1 MQRQA
6 VRMLL
11 SRLPQQ
17 VSNCLAPLSS
27 HFKTRPQGQHFRIL
41 CWLLVMLILVQGS
54 ATLKNLTRQMPC
66 YLHYWTVLR
75 MVKAGYWD
83 ASALIT
89 ELAQTTLYSLLPPA
103 DGILY
108 LIGDKIISGK
118 TGMKQPL
125 AAYTRMNNYQQFTF
139 GISLLLL
146 IAQWGHFRIP
156 LAAAVLNPKK
166 KGDQNIQFRQMLRR
180 FEVPSWTSQ
189 VIVLAD
195 AGFASKD
202 NLRLIIQK
210 QWHYVFAFP
219 RTWKLADGTHL
230 RDLAR
235 HLPKL
240 HYRRVASYKPDQR
253 RKDYWVYARHA
264 RLHTL
269 GDVTI
274 LLSKQRRND
283 GLKNIKLIVT
293 NLDNPSA
300 SAILNAYARR
310 WAIEVTIK
318 ELKSGLH
325 LGQMQVT
332 GKENRVRHAML
343 FPVLAY
349 LLLLRLY
356 GSELEADKSF
366 SLFTLKHRFMEDA
379 FKERLDRSEHK
390 WRKKLDQLR
399 VAA

>member
-1 MQRQA
+1 
-6 VRMLL
+6 MLL
-11 SRLPQQ
+11 SRIPQQ

-27 HFKTRPQGQHFRIL
+27 HFKTRPQGQHFRVL
-41 CWLLVMLILVQGS
+41 CWLLVMMILVQGS
-54 ATLKNLTRQMPC
+54 ASLKNLARQMPRS
-66 YLHYWTVLR
+66 LHYWTVLR

-83 ASALIT
+83 AAALIT
-89 ELAQTTLYSLLPPA
+89 ELAQATLYSVPPPA
-103 DGILY
+103 DGVLY
-108 LIGDKIISGK
+108 VIGDKTISGK
-118 TGMKQPL
+118 TGEKQPL
-125 AAYTRMNNYQQFTF
+125 AAYTRMNEYQRFTF
-139 GISLLLL
+139 GISLVLL
-146 IAQWGHFRIP
+146 IGQWGCFRIP

-166 KGDQNIQFRQMLRR
+166 KGDQNIQFRQMLRQ
-180 FEVPSWTSQ
+180 FELPSWAAQ
-189 VIVLAD
+189 VIVVAD

-202 NLRLIIQK
+202 NLRLINQK

-240 HYRRVASYKPDQR
+240 YYRRVASYKPDQR
-253 RKDYWVYARHA
+253 RKDYWVFTRRA
-264 RLHTL
+264 RLKTF

-283 GLKNIKLIVT
+283 GPKKIKLIVT

-310 WAIEVTIK
+310 WAIEVTFK

-332 GKENRVRHAML
+332 GKEDRVRHAML
-343 FPVLAY
+343 LPILAY

-356 GSELEADKSF
+356 GSELEANKSF
-366 SLFTLKHRFMEDA
+366 SLFTLKNRFMEDA

-399 VAA
+399 AAA